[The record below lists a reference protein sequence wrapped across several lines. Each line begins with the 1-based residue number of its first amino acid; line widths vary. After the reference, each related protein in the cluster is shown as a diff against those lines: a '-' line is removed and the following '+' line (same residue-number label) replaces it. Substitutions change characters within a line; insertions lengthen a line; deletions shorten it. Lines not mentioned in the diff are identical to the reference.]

1 MSLKTL
7 ASDQITKAALLFE
20 VSSHPFFERQPPLC
34 EMSRTVYAVVW
45 HFYDQTSDVW
55 ESNEVSAAWIFTS
68 LREAN
73 LRVIHEAVVDEGIL
87 DPEEIENLDRD
98 LSQEDE
104 WIYDGGDEG
113 WIRHTDGMLDVMRSL
128 DATEGNRIFV
138 TKSALEE
145 GAAEYSSNAKGGEK
159 PVKDGEEESNRPDA
173 AIGQKRGAPMQD
185 DLAGV
190 QDASKKSRS

>member
-1 MSLKTL
+1 M
-7 ASDQITKAALLFE
+7 
-20 VSSHPFFERQPPLC
+20 
-34 EMSRTVYAVVW
+34 VW

-55 ESNEVSAAWIFTS
+55 ESNDVSAAWIFTS

-128 DATEGNRIFV
+128 DATDGNRIFV
-138 TKSALEE
+138 TKSTLQE
-145 GAAEYSSNAKGGEK
+145 GAAEYSSNA
-159 PVKDGEEESNRPDA
+159 
-173 AIGQKRGAPMQD
+173 
-185 DLAGV
+185 
-190 QDASKKSRS
+190 